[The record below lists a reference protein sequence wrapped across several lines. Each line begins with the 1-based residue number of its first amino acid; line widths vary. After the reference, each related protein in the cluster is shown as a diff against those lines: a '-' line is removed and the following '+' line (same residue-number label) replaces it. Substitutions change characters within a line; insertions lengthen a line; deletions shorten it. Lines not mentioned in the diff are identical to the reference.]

1 MQNDNDYT
9 HQYARYFNIDM
20 RYNVGANNY
29 QKGINRTALTV
40 LIAVRFS
47 IVAPV
52 ITRWLYNISQ
62 PQALAHLNKL
72 VDEKLLT
79 MVPTHRSPDG
89 RVYIPTYSG
98 AKYAQEQ
105 TSIDYYFRSKSNPA
119 LQVNHNHIMHD
130 LMNAF
135 IALRGLHN
143 HTSDGVYRPLWTGFL
158 SEPEFKRLYNQGS
171 ARIVDGVAVLPDKAV
186 VAIEIENSFK
196 NKSTRQTI
204 LLKYLDS
211 LKAGHYQQ
219 VFIFSQTTQIFDDIK
234 RLHTQLMDELPKRIN
249 KKTQQPFMTH
259 EDGALLE
266 SAIVYRTKFC
276 DEITALFY
284 S

>member
-9 HQYARYFNIDM
+9 QEYARYFNIDM
-20 RYNVGANNY
+20 RYNAGANNR
-29 QKGINRTALTV
+29 QKCINRTALTV

-47 IVAPV
+47 IVAPM
-52 ITRWLYNISQ
+52 IIRWLYNISQ

-72 VDEKLLT
+72 VDDKLLT
-79 MVPTHRSPDG
+79 MISTCRSPDG
-89 RVYIPTYSG
+89 RVYTPTYSG

-105 TSIDYYFRSKSNPA
+105 TGIDTYFRSKSNPA
-119 LQVNHNHIMHD
+119 LQINQNAIMHD

-143 HTSDGVYRPLWTGFL
+143 HTQDGVYRPLWTGFL
-158 SEPEFKRLYNQGS
+158 SEPEFKRLYKQSN
-171 ARIVDGVAVLPDKAV
+171 ARIVDGVALLPNRTV

-196 NKSTRQTI
+196 SKQIRQTI
-204 LLKYLDS
+204 LLKYLTS
-211 LKAGHYQQ
+211 LKADHYQKI
-219 VFIFSQTTQIFDDIK
+219 FLFSQSMQIFDDIK
-234 RLHTQLMDELPKRIN
+234 RLNSQLIDELQERIN
-249 KKTQQPFMTH
+249 KKTHQPYITH
-259 EDGALLE
+259 EDAVLLQ

-276 DEITALFY
+276 DEITTLFY

>member
-1 MQNDNDYT
+1 MENDNTYT
-9 HQYARYFNIDM
+9 HQYQRYFNINM
-20 RYNVGANNY
+20 RYQKGANNY
-29 QKGINRTALTV
+29 LTGINRAALTV
-40 LIAVRFS
+40 IIAVRFS
-47 IVAPV
+47 VTAPV
-52 ITRWLYNISQ
+52 IIRWLYNISQ
-62 PQALAHLNKL
+62 PQALNHLNKL
-72 VDEKLLT
+72 VDDKLLT
-79 MVPTHRSPDG
+79 MVHTHRSPDG
-89 RVYIPTYSG
+89 RVYIPTYTG

-105 TSIDYYFRSKSNPA
+105 TSIDTYFRSKSNPA

-158 SEPEFKRLYNQGS
+158 SEPEFKRLYNQSS
-171 ARIVDGVAVLPDKAV
+171 ARIVDGVAVLPDRAV

-196 NKSTRQTI
+196 NKAARQTI
-204 LLKYLDS
+204 LLKYLTS

-219 VFIFSQTTQIFDDIK
+219 VFIFSQSTQIFDDVK
-234 RLHTQLMDELPKRIN
+234 RLHTQLMTELPERIN
-249 KKTQQPFMTH
+249 KKTQQPFMTL
-259 EDGALLE
+259 EDAALLE

-284 S
+284 I

>member
-1 MQNDNDYT
+1 MENDNTYT
-9 HQYARYFNIDM
+9 HQYQRYFNINM
-20 RYNVGANNY
+20 RYQKGANNY
-29 QKGINRTALTV
+29 LTGINRAALTV
-40 LIAVRFS
+40 IIAVRFS
-47 IVAPV
+47 VTAPV
-52 ITRWLYNISQ
+52 IIRWLYNISQ
-62 PQALAHLNKL
+62 PQALNHLNKL
-72 VDEKLLT
+72 VDDKLLT
-79 MVPTHRSPDG
+79 MVHTHRSPDG
-89 RVYIPTYSG
+89 RVYIPTYTG

-105 TSIDYYFRSKSNPA
+105 TSIDTYFRSKSNPA

-130 LMNAF
+130 LMNTF

-158 SEPEFKRLYNQGS
+158 SEPEFKRLYNQS
-171 ARIVDGVAVLPDKAV
+171 NARIVDGIAVLPDRTV

-204 LLKYLDS
+204 LLKYLAS

-219 VFIFSQTTQIFDDIK
+219 VFIFSQSTQIFDDIK
-234 RLHTQLMDELPKRIN
+234 RLHTQLLTELPERIN
-249 KKTQQPFMTH
+249 KRTQQPFMTH
-259 EDGALLE
+259 KDAALLQ

>member
-1 MQNDNDYT
+1 MENDNTYT
-9 HQYARYFNIDM
+9 HQYQRYFNINM
-20 RYNVGANNY
+20 RYQKGANNY
-29 QKGINRTALTV
+29 LTGINRAALTV
-40 LIAVRFS
+40 IIAVRFS
-47 IVAPV
+47 VTAPV
-52 ITRWLYNISQ
+52 IIRWLYNISQ
-62 PQALAHLNKL
+62 PQALNHLNKL
-72 VDEKLLT
+72 VDDKLLT
-79 MVPTHRSPDG
+79 MVHTHRSPDG
-89 RVYIPTYSG
+89 RVYIPTYTG

-105 TSIDYYFRSKSNPA
+105 TSIDTYFRSKSNPA

-130 LMNAF
+130 LMNTF

-158 SEPEFKRLYNQGS
+158 SEPEFKRLYNQS
-171 ARIVDGVAVLPDKAV
+171 NARIVDGIAVLPDRTV

-204 LLKYLDS
+204 LLKYLAS

-219 VFIFSQTTQIFDDIK
+219 VFIFSQSTQIFDDIK
-234 RLHTQLMDELPKRIN
+234 RLHTQLLTELPERIN
-249 KKTQQPFMTH
+249 KRTQQPFMTH
-259 EDGALLE
+259 NDAALLQ